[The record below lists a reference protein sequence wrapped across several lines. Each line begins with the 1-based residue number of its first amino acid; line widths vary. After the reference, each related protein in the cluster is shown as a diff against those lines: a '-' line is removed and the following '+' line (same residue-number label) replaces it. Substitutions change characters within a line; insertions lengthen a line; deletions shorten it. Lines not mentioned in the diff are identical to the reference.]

1 MAARAGALKNRL
13 IAALPEEV
21 RRRWLAQL
29 EPEELRLGEVLYEPG
44 KMLSHAHFPTT
55 AIVSLLHGMQ
65 DGASAEIAM
74 LGNEG
79 MLGLSLVMGCG
90 STTTRGVVQSSGQAY
105 RLPAALLRSEFER
118 GGATRELL
126 LLYAQA
132 LFSQVTQ
139 IAACNRHHNI
149 EQQLCR
155 WLLLSLDRLDSAEL
169 TITQELISNLLG
181 VRREGVTAAAA
192 KLQRRG
198 AIQYSR
204 GRITISDRNLLERC
218 ACECYGAVRDEYE
231 RLLPEPGRN
240 GPWRVYRS

>member
-1 MAARAGALKNRL
+1 MTADAGALQNRL

-21 RRRWLAQL
+21 RRRWLVHL
-29 EPEELRLGEVLYEPG
+29 EPEDLQVGKVLYESG
-44 KMLSHAHFPTT
+44 KHLSHAHFPTT

-65 DGASAEIAM
+65 DGASSEIAM
-74 LGNEG
+74 LGNDG
-79 MLGLSLVMGCG
+79 MLGLSLVMGRG
-90 STTTRGVVQSSGQAY
+90 STSTRGVVQSGGQAY
-105 RLPAALLRSEFER
+105 RLPAALLRTEFER

-155 WLLLSLDRLDSAEL
+155 WLLLSLDRLDSDEL
-169 TITQELISNLLG
+169 VMTQEHISNMLG

-192 KLQRRG
+192 RLQRRG
-198 AIQYSR
+198 AIHYSR
-204 GRITISDRNLLERC
+204 GRIMISDRKLLEHC
-218 ACECYGAVRDEYE
+218 ACECYGAVREEYE
-231 RLLPEPGRN
+231 RLLPESGHR
-240 GPWRVYRS
+240 GPWQLYRS